1 MLQDFLDL
9 CVRIDFMVNLDSP
22 EEIDSQGLKAAV
34 LSSSLRIKKLDTKGV
49 STSIELLG
57 KQCQQVW
64 EEVSELGLPREFADC
79 RNIVVCGMGG
89 STLGTHVIHSLY
101 FDQLKTPLEIVNGYH
116 LPSYVDKNSLVV
128 LSSYS
133 GTTEEVLAC
142 FEEAKKRD
150 TKILAISSGGNLGK
164 LVKEGKAAG
173 YVFEPKYN
181 PSGQPRMGLGYSI
194 LGQILIFSKLG
205 FLAFSESDFSK
216 VLSAVEKINSQSKS
230 DVDTSQNQAK
240 QIALEFKDK
249 IPFLF
254 ASEHLV
260 GNIHVFANQ
269 INENA
274 KSLSCY
280 FALPEANHHLTEGLS
295 SPEGT
300 HDKTIFFLLKSSLY
314 SERVLKR
321 YEITKNIVGEN
332 GIKTAVFEPQ
342 SQTKLEQVFEFLTFG
357 SWVSFYLAMVYG
369 RDPSPI
375 PNVDSLK
382 SAMATASPGT

>member
-1 MLQDFLDL
+1 M
-9 CVRIDFMVNLDSP
+9 
-22 EEIDSQGLKAAV
+22 
-34 LSSSLRIKKLDTKGV
+34 LSSHFI
-49 STSIELLG
+49 
-57 KQCQQVW
+57 
-64 EEVSELGLPREFADC
+64 
-79 RNIVVCGMGG
+79 
-89 STLGTHVIHSLY
+89 
-101 FDQLKTPLEIVNGYH
+101 
-116 LPSYVDKNSLVV
+116 
-128 LSSYS
+128 S

-150 TKILAISSGGNLGK
+150 ARILAISSGGDLGK
-164 LVKEGKAAG
+164 LVKDEKING
-173 YVFEPKYN
+173 YIFEPKFN
-181 PSGQPRMGLGYSI
+181 PSDQPRMGLGYSI

-240 QIALEFKDK
+240 QISLEFKDK
-249 IPFLF
+249 VPFLF

-300 HDKTIFFLLKSSLY
+300 HDKTTFFLLKSNLY

-332 GIKTAVFEPQ
+332 GIKTVVYEPQ

-375 PNVDSLK
+375 PNVDFLK
-382 SAMATASPGT
+382 EQMSKD

>member
-1 MLQDFLDL
+1 
-9 CVRIDFMVNLDSP
+9 MVNLDSLA
-22 EEIDSQGLKAAV
+22 E
-34 LSSSLRIKKLDTKGV
+34 IKKLDTKGV

-57 KQCQQVW
+57 KQCEQVW
-64 EEVSELGLPREFADC
+64 EEVSGLDLPREFADC
-79 RNIVVCGMGG
+79 NNIVVCGMGG

-116 LPSYVDKNSLVV
+116 LPGYVDKNSLVV

-133 GTTEEVLAC
+133 GTTEEVLANYQ
-142 FEEAKKRD
+142 EAEKRG
-150 TKILAISSGGNLGK
+150 TKMIAISSGGDLEK
-164 LVKEGKAAG
+164 LVKEGRVAG
-173 YVFEPKYN
+173 YEFVPKFN
-181 PSGQPRMGLGYSI
+181 PSGQPRMGLGYSV
-194 LGQILIFSKLG
+194 LSQILIFSKLG
-205 FLAFSESDFSK
+205 FLDFNEADISRT
-216 VLSAVEKINSQSKS
+216 LSIIEKINSQSKP
-230 DVDTSQNQAK
+230 DVETSKNKAK

-280 FALPEANHHLTEGLS
+280 FALPEANHHLTEGLA
-295 SPEGT
+295 SPKEAN
-300 HDKTIFFLLKSSLY
+300 DYKIFFFLKSNLY

-321 YEITKNIVGEN
+321 YEITKNIVEEN
-332 GIKTAVFEPQ
+332 GIKAAVFEPQ
-342 SQTKLEQVFEFLTFG
+342 SKTKLEQVFEFLTFG

-375 PNVDSLK
+375 PNVDFLK
-382 SAMATASPGT
+382 NQLSKN

>member
-1 MLQDFLDL
+1 
-9 CVRIDFMVNLDSP
+9 MVSLDSP
-22 EEIDSQGLKAAV
+22 QE
-34 LSSSLRIKKLDTKGV
+34 IKKLDTKGV

-57 KQCQQVW
+57 KQCEQVW
-64 EEVSELGLPREFADC
+64 EEVLKLNLPQEFADSQ
-79 RNIVVCGMGG
+79 NIIVCGMGG

-116 LPSYVDKNSLVV
+116 LPNYVDENTLVV

-142 FEEAKKRD
+142 FEEAKKNNA
-150 TKILAISSGGNLGK
+150 KILAISSGGDLGT
-164 LVKEGKAAG
+164 LVKSREIKG
-173 YVFEPKYN
+173 YVFEPRFN

-205 FLAFSESDFSK
+205 LVDFGNGDFSK
-216 VLSAVEKINSQSKS
+216 ILSAIEKVNSQSGLEIK
-230 DVDTSQNQAK
+230 TAQNKAK
-240 QIALEFKDK
+240 QVALELKGK

-300 HDKTIFFLLKSSLY
+300 HDKSVFFLLKSNLY
-314 SERVLKR
+314 SLRVLKR
-321 YEITKNIVGEN
+321 YEITKKLVEKN
-332 GIKTAVFEPQ
+332 GINVVVFEPE
-342 SQTKLEQVFEFLTFG
+342 SQIKLEQVFEFLTFG
-357 SWVSFYLAMVYG
+357 SWVSFYLAMAYG

-375 PNVDSLK
+375 PNVDFLK
-382 SAMATASPGT
+382 KEMKK